1 MAFITINK
9 ENFYHNLN
17 QIALK
22 TGSVDKIAIVLKDNA
37 YGHGLVLMA
46 NLASEFGIKHAV
58 VRTTDEAEKIQTLFD
73 TILVLGDTAV
83 EHPVYSF
90 TMNSLEDVFCARK
103 GAKIELKVDTGMHR
117 NGICI
122 DELDSALEQ
131 IEKKELELVGV
142 MTHYRSADV
151 LSSEF
156 FWQKKCFESVK
167 NKVRNTGFEN
177 VRFHSYNSA
186 SLLRTHHF
194 QEDLVRV
201 GISAYG
207 YNELPNIF
215 FQIEL
220 KAVLSL
226 HAKKVSTRVLKKGER
241 LGYGGDYV
249 APQEMIVST
258 YDVGYGDG
266 WCRGNSRQS
275 FMTAENLPILGRV
288 SMDFITLESEK
299 EEICVM
305 NNAKKAAQIFDT
317 ISYDILTA
325 LEANIEKKVLGA

>member
-9 ENFYHNLN
+9 QNFYHNLN

-58 VRTTDEAEKIQTLFD
+58 VRTIEEAEQMQSLFE

-83 EHPVYSF
+83 KHPVYSF
-90 TMNSLEDVFCARK
+90 TMNSLEDITCAQK
-103 GAKIELKVDTGMHR
+103 GAKVELKVDTGMHR

-122 DELDSALEQ
+122 DELDFALEQ

-167 NKVRNTGFEN
+167 DRVSNAGFEN

-186 SLLRTHHF
+186 SLLRTQHF
-194 QEDLVRV
+194 EEDLVRV

-215 FQIEL
+215 TKIEL

-226 HAKKVSTRVLKKGER
+226 YANKVATRVLKKGER

-249 APQEMIVST
+249 APHEMIVST

-266 WCRGNSRQS
+266 WPRGNSHQS
-275 FMTAENLPILGRV
+275 FITSENLPILGRV

-305 NNAKKAAQIFDT
+305 NNAKEAAQIFDT
-317 ISYDILTA
+317 ISYDIITGLQS
-325 LEANIEKKVLGA
+325 NIQKKVLGG